1 MRVLRRTAAV
11 EEALERATR
20 VFSGEV
26 IEIVDPGKNKW
37 ICSSNEPIEVIV
49 KVDRVWKGN
58 VGRQAT
64 VTTALSTASCG
75 YPFAIGES
83 YLIYASDLGETD
95 TNLCGRTAKLS
106 NAEADLLVLG
116 EGDIPATPSSTKSE
130 HRFPAICGGR
140 RYRHG
145 RHDRYRSGLWRFLAR
160 RKEYETNFT
169 GICARAH
176 SPPLFSPPGSPWS
189 NMCSPITGSHGSVHI
204 RPCCP

>member
-1 MRVLRRTAAV
+1 MKRSALKRSFMAGMVILVMFMVWIGPKQEVHACSCAEPPPV

-37 ICSSNEPIEVIV
+37 IRSSNEPIEVIV

-116 EGDIPATPSSTKSE
+116 EGDIPRYTPHPQKASI
-130 HRFPAICGGR
+130 HFRPYVVGGVIVMVVMIAIVL
-140 RYRHG
+140 
-145 RHDRYRSGLWRFLAR
+145 GLWRFLAR
-160 RKEYETNFT
+160 RKGDF
-169 GICARAH
+169 
-176 SPPLFSPPGSPWS
+176 
-189 NMCSPITGSHGSVHI
+189 
-204 RPCCP
+204 

>member
-1 MRVLRRTAAV
+1 MAGMVILVMFMVWIGPKQEVHACSCAEPPPV

-37 ICSSNEPIEVIV
+37 IRSSNEPIEVIV

-83 YLIYASDLGETD
+83 YLIYASEI
-95 TNLCGRTAKLS
+95 GRAS
-106 NAEADLLVLG
+106 CRE
-116 EGDIPATPSSTKSE
+116 
-130 HRFPAICGGR
+130 
-140 RYRHG
+140 
-145 RHDRYRSGLWRFLAR
+145 
-160 RKEYETNFT
+160 
-169 GICARAH
+169 
-176 SPPLFSPPGSPWS
+176 
-189 NMCSPITGSHGSVHI
+189 
-204 RPCCP
+204 